1 VLLDRYKVS
10 CRLLGQA
17 SGLPADRSDRL
28 LFGSLIRLLTGYDL
42 FGRVSGLVNPFS
54 GSNFRSVF
62 LIASALGVRV
72 VIVAGIISSRLIN
85 LTLGAL
91 AALLGLG
98 TVDLQKVV

>member
-1 VLLDRYKVS
+1 MLLDRYKVS

-17 SGLPADRSDRL
+17 SGLPADRSDWL

-54 GSNFRSVF
+54 GSNLR
-62 LIASALGVRV
+62 RV

-91 AALLGLG
+91 ATLLGLG